1 MSSLA
6 EQNIIGS
13 LLMDSE
19 CIDKICNILEPQ
31 MFENELMGAIY
42 REYLK
47 GYENRYEVNLVT
59 LVEKLK
65 SDLLPED
72 IITEFV
78 KECVYQTTT
87 SAMVV
92 SYANVVLREYK
103 RKLADGILSRVK
115 LSSSE
120 IDTQIGE
127 LLTELQA
134 LQDNRNVDSKS
145 LSDITEEYKDDY
157 FKENDIPKN
166 YLGFDKLDDIIGG
179 LEGGDVIVIG
189 ARPAVGKS
197 ALATQITSNLAKLG
211 KRVGFY
217 NLEMKNKQMYERFV
231 VNESGL
237 SLTRLKRAKAF
248 LGDEEERFDKANEVL
263 SKTENII
270 ITTGS
275 KSASEIRAESRH
287 MNYDVII
294 IDYLQLLK
302 ADTSYKGNRYAE
314 VGAISKAIKGL
325 AMELNIPIILLSQL
339 NRRSEGT
346 DTKEPTM
353 SELRESGDIEQDASV
368 IVLLWNI
375 SEDKIRKGCKVEKN
389 RQGNTGKIVMRFNGD
404 TMRFEETDETIKEA
418 GEWKNLEDECPF
430 G

>member
-1 MSSLA
+1 MSYLA

-19 CIDKICNILEPQ
+19 CIDKICNIIEPQ
-31 MFENELMGAIY
+31 MFESELMGAIY

-72 IITEFV
+72 IITGFV
-78 KECVYQTTT
+78 KECVSQTTT
-87 SAMVV
+87 SATVV

-120 IDTQIGE
+120 IDTQIGS

-145 LSDITEEYKDDY
+145 LSDITKEYKDGY
-157 FKENDIPKN
+157 FKENDITKN
-166 YLGFDKLDDIIGG
+166 YLGFDKLDDIIGS
-179 LEGGDVIVIG
+179 LEGGDVIVVG

-248 LGDEEERFDKANEVL
+248 LGDEKERFDKANEVL
-263 SKTENII
+263 SKAENII

-314 VGAISKAIKGL
+314 VGAISKSIKGL

-389 RQGNTGKIVMRFNGD
+389 RQGNTGKVVMRFNGD
-404 TMRFEETDETIKEA
+404 TMKFEETEETIKEA

>member
-1 MSSLA
+1 MNIA

-13 LLMDSE
+13 LLMDSG

-31 MFENELMGAIY
+31 MFESDIMGAIY

-65 SDLLPED
+65 SDSLPED
-72 IITEFV
+72 MIAGFLA
-78 KECVYQTTT
+78 ECVSQTTT
-87 SAMVV
+87 SATVV
-92 SYANVVLREYK
+92 SNANVVLREYK
-103 RKLADGILSRVK
+103 RKVADGILSKVK

-120 IDTQIGE
+120 IDTQIGA
-127 LLTELQA
+127 LLTELEA
-134 LQDNRNVDSKS
+134 LQDNRNVESKS
-145 LSDITEEYKDDY
+145 LAEITDEYKDDY
-157 FKENDIPKN
+157 FKERTIPKN
-166 YLGFDKLDDIIGG
+166 YLGFDRLDNIIGD

-231 VNESGL
+231 VNESGIG
-237 SLTRLKRAKAF
+237 LTRLKRAKAF
-248 LGDEEERFDKANEVL
+248 LGDEKEKFDKANEVL
-263 SKTENII
+263 SKAENII

-287 MNYDVII
+287 MNYDIII

-302 ADTSYKGNRYAE
+302 ADTTYKGNRYAE

-325 AMELNIPIILLSQL
+325 AMELNIPVILLSQL

-368 IVLLWNI
+368 IVLLWNMT
-375 SEDKIRKGCKVEKN
+375 EDKIRKGCKVEKN
-389 RQGNTGKIVMRFNGD
+389 RQGETGKVVMQFNGD
-404 TMRFEETDETIKEA
+404 MMKFEETNETVEEAREWKQIKE
-418 GEWKNLEDECPF
+418 EDCPF